1 MTFIIYLSKEFN
13 ANVIDL
19 LKKTD
24 LSPYNYWDSFEKFKE
39 GLPSKDKF
47 CNTLANHAVSYKNY
61 EHVLNIWK
69 TLVMSNIKD
78 RHDLYLEVLLMI
90 CAFETYGKECI
101 NYFELN
107 PTLFLSTSGLQRFG
121 DVDLKLISYIE
132 VSIL

>member
-39 GLPSKDKF
+39 GLPSKDEF

-69 TLVMSNIKD
+69 TLIMSNIKD

-107 PTLFLSTSGLQRFG
+107 PTLFYLLLVCKGLEM
-121 DVDLKLISYIE
+121 LI
-132 VSIL
+132 

>member
-69 TLVMSNIKD
+69 TLIMSNIID
-78 RHDLYLEVLLMI
+78 R
-90 CAFETYGKECI
+90 T
-101 NYFELN
+101 
-107 PTLFLSTSGLQRFG
+107 
-121 DVDLKLISYIE
+121 
-132 VSIL
+132 